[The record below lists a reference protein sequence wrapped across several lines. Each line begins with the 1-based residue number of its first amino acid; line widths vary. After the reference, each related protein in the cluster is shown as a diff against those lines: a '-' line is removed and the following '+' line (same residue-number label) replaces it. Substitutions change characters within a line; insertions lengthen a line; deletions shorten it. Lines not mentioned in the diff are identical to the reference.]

1 MPCRGA
7 GQEGLMG
14 ENIYRIFDGVWNLS
28 LVGGY
33 CVLLVILARLLLQ
46 KAPKWCS
53 YLLWGIVFVRLCCPI
68 LPETGISLIPEKLL
82 SVGTE
87 MTSGQQ
93 TVSPGSHGY
102 AEANDTKDIEDVL
115 RREYD
120 AEEVPDSQTAEKTMA
135 GGNDNTVMNADG
147 TQDFSLGTARTESG
161 ATVAGVAAS
170 GTDAVIS
177 GTSAGTG
184 TDARAWT
191 YPVWFRV
198 LSMVWLAGMLGFMG
212 YHAYSYLRMRNRIHR
227 PDSGVRQ
234 VEPGICEIDGGHL
247 SFVMGLIH
255 PVIYLSSGL
264 DPESRKVVL
273 CHERVHLQRR
283 DYLFKPAALVICCVH
298 WFNPLVWLAFYLMN
312 MDCEMSCDE
321 KVVKLLGEESKKI
334 YSYTLLE
341 EASGGEWKRYRGGS
355 ICALLSFGED
365 HVKNRIRHVLDYRKP
380 PFWMLVGAVAVLVI
394 LVVCLCSN
402 PGGGTDAVNAD
413 NDTETGAEATEA
425 TDMTGTSDET
435 AEGDLTAGEVDYEAA
450 KTEWL
455 TVFEQGIHSREEF
468 SALFDVATLEDTRSF
483 AGQDGIQ
490 YLGYDGVAARKLHQ
504 RILDGDAAA
513 HETYK
518 DPVKAAEALLNLQGG
533 SGEMTKLLYEA
544 GRQYLFFQKD
554 STRPGEGSVANVHYI
569 FADGSD
575 IDIPMVFAEE
585 SSQIWMLSLG
595 DIDSKG
601 RHSYGPLDGEN
612 QARIVYAEY
621 GPQDVEEDPLAGAHP
636 GDYTQVPQ
644 GSFRDQ
650 YATYQVSSYGIYV
663 ATGSDAG
670 LDCVV
675 PGYIAPGYAASHWSC
690 VYQDRR
696 LFNTSDQ
703 CDYLDCYRDEI
714 ESVRLYY
721 LASSDYQDGDLDIWI
736 DTIREYDTSGQTG
749 ENGVTDWKLPSE
761 AQDFSADML
770 TAEDGYWILSQSS
783 GTAQMKLPLLSSQPV
798 WNGKVAADL
807 TTEEADAYAVAQ
819 RRDIMTNVGVVFDLS
834 ERAEQETYALL
845 DLDGNGSAE
854 RIILRP
860 QMAQAV
866 NELDH
871 SPLDKY
877 VFEVNTTR
885 GETRT
890 AQNLGNSIYAFS
902 PDGRQI
908 LLALMRRDEFGQC
921 ESFLFSYENGELQ
934 EVGSFAQDIRE
945 IWVEN
950 GQIITTQSYDYIL
963 QRENLRIIYR
973 IGSDG
978 RLAEIPTDR
987 YDLPEQAVLHGLNK
1001 DLEVCR
1007 TPDAGSERF
1016 TINADHGVYFLY
1028 LDAGRQWLCVETE
1041 NGVTGWLRLA
1051 DYTAEKAWATFNDL
1065 MPYGG

>member
-1 MPCRGA
+1 MS
-7 GQEGLMG
+7 EG
-14 ENIYRIFDGVWNLS
+14 IYRIFDSIWRLS
-28 LVGGY
+28 LVGSY
-33 CVLLVILARLLLQ
+33 CILLVILARILLK

-53 YLLWGIVFVRLCCPI
+53 YLLWGIVFVRLCCPV
-68 LPETGISLIPEKLL
+68 LPGTRISLIPERLL
-82 SVGTE
+82 TVGTQTRPAQVADMQLTDGRDNSGLAGDVAGSVDVAAGQNGSGGNVVGGGTVDTTVGVSDSGYNYNAEHLQHDNVNTSVG
-87 MTSGQQ
+87 MTGNSEGSADVVDGQ
-93 TVSPGSHGY
+93 
-102 AEANDTKDIEDVL
+102 N
-115 RREYD
+115 
-120 AEEVPDSQTAEKTMA
+120 PDSTVDTGISSRPLWLRGLALLWLIGMA
-135 GGNDNTVMNADG
+135 G
-147 TQDFSLGTARTESG
+147 F
-161 ATVAGVAAS
+161 
-170 GTDAVIS
+170 
-177 GTSAGTG
+177 
-184 TDARAWT
+184 
-191 YPVWFRV
+191 
-198 LSMVWLAGMLGFMG
+198 LAF
-212 YHAYSYLRMRNRIHR
+212 HVFSYLRMYHRIRR

-247 SFVMGLIH
+247 SFVMGLVH

-365 HVKNRIRHVLDYRKP
+365 HVKNRIRHVLDYRRS
-380 PFWMLVGAVAVLVI
+380 PFWVMIGAAAVLVI

-413 NDTETGAEATEA
+413 NDTETGADATEA

-468 SALFDVATLEDTRSF
+468 SGLFDVSALEDTRSF

-533 SGEMTKLLYEA
+533 SGEMTELLYEA

-663 ATGSDAG
+663 ATGADAG

-696 LFNTSDQ
+696 FFDTSDQ

-770 TAEDGYWILSQSS
+770 TAEDGYWILSQSN
-783 GTAQMKLPLLSSQPV
+783 GTAQMKLPLLSNQPV

-807 TTEEADAYAVAQ
+807 TTEEADAYAAAQ

-834 ERAEQETYALL
+834 ERAAQETYALL

-877 VFEVNTTR
+877 VFEVNTIR

-890 AQNLGNSIYAFS
+890 AQNLGSSIYAFS

-1041 NGVTGWLRLA
+1041 NGVTGWLKLA
-1051 DYTAEKAWATFNDL
+1051 DYTAEEAWATFNDL

>member
-33 CVLLVILARLLLQ
+33 CVLLVLLARLLLQ

-53 YLLWGIVFVRLCCPI
+53 YLLWGIVFVRLCCPV
-68 LPETGISLIPEKLL
+68 LPETGISLIPERLL

-93 TVSPGSHGY
+93 TTGADYRDLTEGN
-102 AEANDTKDIEDVL
+102 AMKNNGDAL
-115 RREYD
+115 WREYD

-198 LSMVWLAGMLGFMG
+198 LSMVWLAGMLGFLG
-212 YHAYSYLRMRNRIHR
+212 YHAYSYLRMRHRIPR
-227 PDSGVRQ
+227 SDNSVRQ

-264 DPESRKVVL
+264 DPESRNVVL

-283 DYLFKPAALVICCVH
+283 DYLFKPAALLICCVH

-380 PFWMLVGAVAVLVI
+380 PFWMLIGAAAVLVI

-413 NDTETGAEATEA
+413 NDTETGADATEA

-468 SALFDVATLEDTRSF
+468 SALFDVAALEDTRSF

-504 RILDGDAAA
+504 RILDGDAVA

-518 DPVKAAEALLNLQGG
+518 DPVKAAETLLNLQGG
-533 SGEMTKLLYEA
+533 SGK
-544 GRQYLFFQKD
+544 
-554 STRPGEGSVANVHYI
+554 
-569 FADGSD
+569 
-575 IDIPMVFAEE
+575 
-585 SSQIWMLSLG
+585 
-595 DIDSKG
+595 
-601 RHSYGPLDGEN
+601 
-612 QARIVYAEY
+612 
-621 GPQDVEEDPLAGAHP
+621 
-636 GDYTQVPQ
+636 
-644 GSFRDQ
+644 
-650 YATYQVSSYGIYV
+650 
-663 ATGSDAG
+663 
-670 LDCVV
+670 
-675 PGYIAPGYAASHWSC
+675 
-690 VYQDRR
+690 
-696 LFNTSDQ
+696 
-703 CDYLDCYRDEI
+703 
-714 ESVRLYY
+714 
-721 LASSDYQDGDLDIWI
+721 
-736 DTIREYDTSGQTG
+736 
-749 ENGVTDWKLPSE
+749 
-761 AQDFSADML
+761 
-770 TAEDGYWILSQSS
+770 
-783 GTAQMKLPLLSSQPV
+783 
-798 WNGKVAADL
+798 
-807 TTEEADAYAVAQ
+807 
-819 RRDIMTNVGVVFDLS
+819 
-834 ERAEQETYALL
+834 
-845 DLDGNGSAE
+845 
-854 RIILRP
+854 
-860 QMAQAV
+860 
-866 NELDH
+866 
-871 SPLDKY
+871 
-877 VFEVNTTR
+877 
-885 GETRT
+885 
-890 AQNLGNSIYAFS
+890 
-902 PDGRQI
+902 
-908 LLALMRRDEFGQC
+908 
-921 ESFLFSYENGELQ
+921 
-934 EVGSFAQDIRE
+934 
-945 IWVEN
+945 
-950 GQIITTQSYDYIL
+950 
-963 QRENLRIIYR
+963 
-973 IGSDG
+973 
-978 RLAEIPTDR
+978 
-987 YDLPEQAVLHGLNK
+987 
-1001 DLEVCR
+1001 
-1007 TPDAGSERF
+1007 
-1016 TINADHGVYFLY
+1016 
-1028 LDAGRQWLCVETE
+1028 
-1041 NGVTGWLRLA
+1041 
-1051 DYTAEKAWATFNDL
+1051 
-1065 MPYGG
+1065 

>member
-1 MPCRGA
+1 MM
-7 GQEGLMG
+7 EG
-14 ENIYRIFDGVWNLS
+14 IYRMFDSIWRLS
-28 LVGGY
+28 LVGSY
-33 CVLLVILARLLLQ
+33 CILLVILARFLLK

-53 YLLWGIVFVRLCCPI
+53 YLLWGIVFVRLCCPV
-68 LPETGISLIPEKLL
+68 LPGTRISLIPERLL
-82 SVGTE
+82 TVGTAT
-87 MTSGQQ
+87 TSAQLTAGN
-93 TVSPGSHGY
+93 SAGSVDNEGVY
-102 AEANDTKDIEDVL
+102 NGIL
-115 RREYD
+115 L
-120 AEEVPDSQTAEKTMA
+120 
-135 GGNDNTVMNADG
+135 GDNTVDVVLSGADNTENPISGSLEAAGNREGSAPALGQDGNVEGMNEIGDDGVGGIQAPGNVTNALDDGYPVDNRYNADG
-147 TQDFSLGTARTESG
+147 SLQT
-161 ATVAGVAAS
+161 
-170 GTDAVIS
+170 
-177 GTSAGTG
+177 
-184 TDARAWT
+184 
-191 YPVWFRV
+191 FRG
-198 LSMVWLAGMLGFMG
+198 LSIVWLLGMAGFMG
-212 YHAYSYLRMRNRIHR
+212 YHAFSYLRMRNRIHR

-247 SFVMGLIH
+247 SFVMGLVH

-264 DPESRKVVL
+264 DPESRNVVL

-283 DYLFKPAALVICCVH
+283 DYLFKPAALLICCVH

-402 PGGGTDAVNAD
+402 PGGGTNAVNAD
-413 NDTETGAEATEA
+413 NDTETGADA

-468 SALFDVATLEDTRSF
+468 SGLFDVSALEDTRSF

-504 RILDGDAAA
+504 RILDGDAVA

-518 DPVKAAEALLNLQGG
+518 DPVKAAETLLNLQSG
-533 SGEMTKLLYEA
+533 SGEMTELLYEA

-569 FADGSD
+569 FADGSG

-612 QARIVYAEY
+612 QVRIVYAEY
-621 GPQDVEEDPLAGAHP
+621 GPQGVEEDPLAGAHP
-636 GDYTQVPQ
+636 GDYTQVSQ

-663 ATGSDAG
+663 ATGADAG

-675 PGYIAPGYAASHWSC
+675 LGYIAPGYAASHWSC

-696 LFNTSDQ
+696 FFDTSDQ

-721 LASSDYQDGDLDIWI
+721 LASSDYQDGDLEIWI

-761 AQDFSADML
+761 AQDFDKASFR
-770 TAEDGYWILSQSS
+770 AEDGYWIFENSDGSEQL
-783 GTAQMKLPLLSSQPV
+783 KLPILSVRPV
-798 WNGKVAADL
+798 WNGKTAAEL
-807 TTEEADAYAVAQ
+807 TAEEIDAYAAAQ
-819 RRDIMTNVGVVFDLS
+819 RQEILTKVGVVYDVS
-834 ERAEQETYALL
+834 ERAAQETYALL
-845 DLDGNGSAE
+845 DLDGDGTAD
-854 RIILRP
+854 RITLRSR
-860 QMAQAV
+860 MAQAL
-866 NELDH
+866 NTPDH
-871 SPLDKY
+871 SPLDQY
-877 VFEVNTTR
+877 VFTVNTTS
-885 GETRT
+885 GEMRT

-908 LLALMRRDEFGQC
+908 LLALTRKDEQGQY
-921 ESFLFSYENGELQ
+921 ESFLFRYRNGELQ
-934 EVGSFAQDIRE
+934 EVGSFAQDIRK
-945 IWVEN
+945 IWVQN
-950 GQIITTQSYDYIL
+950 GQITTGRNSDDIIFAEPNMTGTNTIL
-963 QRENLRIIYR
+963 DSRNSDGTPSGAYVETLQEKISADMVAGKLPFVVTSAIRENPLR
-973 IGSDG
+973 
-978 RLAEIPTDR
+978 
-987 YDLPEQAVLHGLNK
+987 
-1001 DLEVCR
+1001 LEVELTEMTDENIKIIR
-1007 TPDAGSERF
+1007 SYETNGSAITF
-1016 TINADHGVYFLY
+1016 AQSSGNAQELQHNNDSQSQIAPQISKE
-1028 LDAGRQWLCVETE
+1028 DE
-1041 NGVTGWLRLA
+1041 N
-1051 DYTAEKAWATFNDL
+1051 D
-1065 MPYGG
+1065 

>member
-1 MPCRGA
+1 MM
-7 GQEGLMG
+7 EG
-14 ENIYRIFDGVWNLS
+14 IYRLFDSIWRLS
-28 LVGGY
+28 LVGSY
-33 CVLLVILARLLLQ
+33 CILLVILARFLLK

-53 YLLWGIVFVRLCCPI
+53 YLLWGIVFVRLCCPV
-68 LPETGISLIPEKLL
+68 LPGTRISLIPERLL
-82 SVGTE
+82 TVGTAT
-87 MTSGQQ
+87 TSAQLAAGN
-93 TVSPGSHGY
+93 SAGSVDNEGVY
-102 AEANDTKDIEDVL
+102 NDSL
-115 RREYD
+115 L
-120 AEEVPDSQTAEKTMA
+120 
-135 GGNDNTVMNADG
+135 GDNTVDAVLSGADNTENPNSGTLEATGNRDGSAPALGQDGNVEGMNEIGDDGVGGIQAPGNVTNALDDGYPVDNRDNADG
-147 TQDFSLGTARTESG
+147 SLQT
-161 ATVAGVAAS
+161 
-170 GTDAVIS
+170 
-177 GTSAGTG
+177 
-184 TDARAWT
+184 
-191 YPVWFRV
+191 FRV
-198 LSMVWLAGMLGFMG
+198 LSIAWLLGMAGFMG
-212 YHAYSYLRMRNRIHR
+212 YHAFSYLRMRHRIRR

-264 DPESRKVVL
+264 DPESRNVVL

-283 DYLFKPAALVICCVH
+283 DYLFKPAALLICCVH

-380 PFWMLVGAVAVLVI
+380 PFWVMIGAAAVIVV

-402 PGGGTDAVNAD
+402 PGGNGNGAD
-413 NDTETGAEATEA
+413 TANVSDVSDATEEV
-425 TDMTGTSDET
+425 TTGEFTEDGSDD
-435 AEGDLTAGEVDYEAA
+435 EGR

-468 SALFDVATLEDTRSF
+468 SALFDVAALEDTRSF

-490 YLGYDGVAARKLHQ
+490 YLGYDGVAARKLHRQ
-504 RILDGDAAA
+504 ILDGDTAA

-518 DPVKAAEALLNLQGG
+518 DPVKAAEALLHLEGG
-533 SGEMTKLLYEA
+533 SGEMMELLYEA

-569 FADGSD
+569 FADGSA

-585 SSQIWMLSLG
+585 SSQIWLLSLG

-612 QARIVYAEY
+612 QARVVYAEY
-621 GPQDVEEDPLAGAHP
+621 GPRDEDWATVAELSKKWVYVKVSP
-636 GDYTQVPQ
+636 
-644 GSFRDQ
+644 GSFADVA
-650 YATYQVSSYGIYV
+650 ATYQVSSYGIYA
-663 ATGSDAG
+663 ATGDDAG
-670 LDCVV
+670 LNCMVSGYIV
-675 PGYIAPGYAASHWSC
+675 PGCAAEGRST
-690 VYQDRR
+690 VYQ
-696 LFNTSDQ
+696 NMENYYTSDSYRQ
-703 CDYLDCYRDEI
+703 EMAYLKQQD
-714 ESVRLYY
+714 SVRLYY
-721 LASSDYQDGDLDIWI
+721 FAASDYQDGDLDIWI

-749 ENGVTDWKLPSE
+749 ENGVTDWKLPSK

-783 GTAQMKLPLLSSQPV
+783 GTAQMKLPLLSNQPV

-807 TTEEADAYAVAQ
+807 TTEEADAYAAAQ

-834 ERAEQETYALL
+834 ERAAQETYALL
-845 DLDGNGSAE
+845 DLDGDGTAE
-854 RIILRP
+854 KLLLRSR
-860 QMAQAV
+860 MAQAV
-866 NELDH
+866 NEVDH
-871 SPLDKY
+871 SPLDQY
-877 VFEVNTTR
+877 IFAVNTMR

-890 AQNLGNSIYAFS
+890 AQNLGNSIYAFT

-1041 NGVTGWLRLA
+1041 NGVTGWLKLA
-1051 DYTAEKAWATFNDL
+1051 DYTAEEAWATFNDL